1 MHMQLTREEVQNIA
15 TLCRIGMTE
24 QEISTMSDELSHIL
38 GLFQNLQELD
48 TEAVLPTGH
57 SASLETV
64 MREDTTR
71 PSSSTGDTLANAPL
85 AEGDLFRVNVV
96 LEE

>member
-1 MHMQLTREEVQNIA
+1 MQLTREEVQNIA

-24 QEISTMSDELSHIL
+24 QDLVRMLEELSQIL
-38 GLFQNLQELD
+38 GLFQTLQELD
-48 TEAVLPTGH
+48 TEAVPPTGH

-64 MREDTTR
+64 MREDLTE
-71 PSSSTGDTLANAPL
+71 PSSSTGDTLANAPQ

>member
-1 MHMQLTREEVQNIA
+1 MQLTREEVQDIA
-15 TLCRIGMTE
+15 CLCRIGMTE
-24 QEISTMSDELSHIL
+24 QDLGTMSDELSHIL
-38 GLFQNLQELD
+38 RLFQDLQELD
-48 TEAVLPTGH
+48 TEGVPPTGH

-64 MREDTTR
+64 MREDITQ
-71 PSSSTGDTLANAPL
+71 PSFSTGDTLANAPL